1 MKLIKIINSRAA
13 VGRLTQKRINSF
25 AVARKLAALRKR
37 VDEETEFFN
46 AEQSKTLK
54 EHAEFENGRPVT
66 EGGGIKMKS
75 TADLTEY
82 ESEMQRL
89 FDTEIEGIE
98 PVAISEADFRGP
110 EDYPTPEDMLAL
122 DGLVDFVEATE

>member
-13 VGRLTQKRINSF
+13 VERLTQKRFNSF
-25 AVARKLAALRKR
+25 SLARKLAIMRKR
-37 VDEETEFFN
+37 VDEEAGFFY
-46 AEQSKTLK
+46 AEQNKALK

-75 TADLTEY
+75 TDDLAAY

-89 FDTEIEGIE
+89 FDTEIDGIE
-98 PVAISEADFRGP
+98 PVTISEADFRSP
-110 EDYPTPEDMLAL
+110 EDYPTPEDMLVL
-122 DGLVDFVEATE
+122 EGLVDFKEE

>member
-1 MKLIKIINSRAA
+1 MRLIKIINSRAA
-13 VGRLTQKRINSF
+13 VERLTQKRYNSF
-25 AVARKLAALRKR
+25 SVARKLAALRKR

-46 AEQSKTLK
+46 AEQSKALK
-54 EHAEFENGRPVT
+54 EHAEFENDRLVT

-75 TADLTEY
+75 AADLKEY

-89 FDTEIEGIE
+89 LDTEIDGIE
-98 PVAISEADFRGP
+98 PVAISEADFRSP

-122 DGLVDFVEATE
+122 DCLVGFVQ